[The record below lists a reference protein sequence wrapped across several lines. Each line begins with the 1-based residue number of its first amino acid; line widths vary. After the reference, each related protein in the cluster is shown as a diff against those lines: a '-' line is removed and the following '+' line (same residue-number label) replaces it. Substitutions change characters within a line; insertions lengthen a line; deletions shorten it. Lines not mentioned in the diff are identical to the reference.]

1 MPLYLDHNAGS
12 PLRPEALDAMQPW
25 LQRGANA
32 GSQHK
37 AGQAARTALE
47 EARETVA
54 SVLGGWPEEWVFTG
68 GATEGCN
75 IALQGLMPRALQY
88 GETEHPAVAET
99 AKALGGRSIPVD
111 SRGRAQL
118 GVVEPGAL
126 VALMAANNETGVC
139 HPIKE
144 LVPVVH
150 AAKGLFFC
158 DLAQAAGKMP
168 VDVRDWDIDL
178 AVASATKFG
187 GPQGSGLLWRRKGL
201 KLKPLLYGGHQEQGI
216 RPGTENVAGAVGL
229 AAALKAAQAGLAR
242 QTRDWKDAVAT
253 LESGLRQRFPGL
265 QVHGGGALRI
275 SNTLSVSFPG
285 LERDLLLIR
294 LDQLGLQASA
304 GAACASGANQP
315 SPVLRAMGASEA
327 ALASAVRFSFGWGQ
341 GEPEALAAL
350 RIFDQVFEG
359 FKAAG
364 LLPQAQ

>member
-1 MPLYLDHNAGS
+1 MPLYLDHNASS
-12 PLRPEALDAMQPW
+12 PLRPAALDAMQPW

-54 SVLGGWPEEWVFTG
+54 AVLGGLPEEWVFTS
-68 GATEGCN
+68 GATEACN
-75 IALQGLMPRALQY
+75 LVIQGAGRPVQY
-88 GETEHPAVAET
+88 GATEHPAVAET
-99 AKALGGRSIPVD
+99 AKAVGGTVIEVD
-111 SRGRAQL
+111 SQGRAKL
-118 GVVEPGAL
+118 ESVEAGAL

-139 HPIKE
+139 NPIKE
-144 LVPVVH
+144 LVPRVH

-158 DLAQAAGKMP
+158 DISQAAGKMA
-168 VDVRDWDIDL
+168 VDVRDWDIDF
-178 AVASATKFG
+178 AAASGTKFG

-201 KLKPLLYGGHQEQGI
+201 KLKPLLHGGHQEFGV

-229 AAALKAAQAGLAR
+229 AAALKAAQAGMER
-242 QTRDWKDAVAT
+242 QVRDWKDAVGV
-253 LESGLRQRFPGL
+253 LEAGLKQRFNGL
-265 QVHGGGALRI
+265 VVHGAGALRI

-304 GAACASGANQP
+304 GAACASGSNVP
-315 SPVLRAMGASEA
+315 SPVLQAMGASPQ
-327 ALASAVRFSFGWGQ
+327 ALESAVRFSFGPGQ
-341 GEPEALAAL
+341 GEAQALEAL

-364 LLPQAQ
+364 LLPGAQ